1 MKGEGVTLPPLAGGS
16 EREGEISLL
25 EGLDDTVRLA
35 LREDAADRDVT
46 TSALIP
52 PEARGKGVLL
62 VKAGVVVA
70 GLPVAAAVFRQ
81 VDSTVRFDAVV
92 PDGQAV
98 KAGEVVATVEG
109 RLASVLTAERVALN
123 FLQRLSGI
131 ATETARYVR
140 AVAGTGAQVLDT
152 RKTTPGLRRLEKYAV
167 RAGGA
172 RNHRL
177 DLSDG
182 ILVKDNHIAALRA
195 TGMSLGDIV
204 RRALASAPGG
214 LTVEFEVTSVEE
226 AAEAIEAGAGMLLL
240 DNMGL
245 EEMKQA
251 AALAKGRG
259 CLTEA
264 SGGIT
269 LELVRAVAETG
280 VDFIS
285 VGALTHSVRALDI
298 SLELERA

>member
-1 MKGEGVTLPPLAGGS
+1 M
-16 EREGEISLL
+16 

-62 VKAGVVVA
+62 VKVDGVVA
-70 GLPVAAAVFRQ
+70 GLPVAAAVFHQ

-109 RLASVLTAERVALN
+109 RLASVLAAERVALN

-167 RAGGA
+167 RAGGG

-214 LTVEFEVTSVEE
+214 LTVEFEVTSLEE

>member
-1 MKGEGVTLPPLAGGS
+1 MEQLLAGF
-16 EREGEISLL
+16 
-25 EGLDDTVRLA
+25 DDTVRIA
-35 LREDAADRDVT
+35 LLEDAADRDVT
-46 TSALIP
+46 TVALIP
-52 PEARGKGVLL
+52 VDAQGKGVLL
-62 VKAGVVVA
+62 VKADGVLA

-81 VDSTVRFDAVV
+81 VDSTVRFDTLV

-98 KAGEVVATVEG
+98 KAGYVAATVEG
-109 RLASVLTAERVALN
+109 RLASILRAERVALN
-123 FLQRLSGI
+123 FLQHLSGI
-131 ATETARYVR
+131 ATETARYVQ

-167 RAGGA
+167 RAGGG

-204 RRALASAPGG
+204 RQALAKATAG
-214 LTVEFEVTSVEE
+214 LKVEFEVTSVEE
-226 AAEAIEAGAGMLLL
+226 EAEAIEAGAGMLLL

-251 AALAKGRG
+251 TALAKAQGRR
-259 CLTEA
+259 TEA

-269 LELVRAVAETG
+269 LEQVRAVAETG
-280 VDFIS
+280 VDYIS
-285 VGALTHSVRALDI
+285 VGALTHSVKALDI
-298 SLELERA
+298 SLEMERA